1 MTDITPFID
10 PARPRPRFQPF
21 KAWKHMQKQMAD
33 KEDTKQVFHIIEALN
48 GNAIVKDFNQFLS
61 SPKGKAILAQRPYLP
76 PMMDDHE
83 PLKALPEGTVG
94 RTYVEFMER
103 EGLSAEGL
111 VQESMSQRTNQ
122 ADYDDDLMWYGN
134 RLRDTHDLYHIL
146 TGYGRDALGEDALLA
161 YTHSQH
167 GGRGVN
173 FIVFMGSRQ
182 ISKQVPAHARIKD
195 VVAEARRNGKA
206 AQRIVDQ
213 DIEALLRE
221 PLDEA
226 RKRLNIS
233 EPVLYK
239 RAMKIFE
246 ELQIEP
252 AIAAA

>member
-1 MTDITPFID
+1 
-10 PARPRPRFQPF
+10 
-21 KAWKHMQKQMAD
+21 MQKLLAD

-48 GNAIVKDFNQFLS
+48 GNAIIKDFDQFLA
-61 SPKGKAILAQRPYLP
+61 SPKGQEILAKRPYLP
-76 PMMDDHE
+76 PMMDDHA
-83 PLKALPEGTVG
+83 PLRALPEGTVG
-94 RTYVEFMER
+94 RVYVDFMER

-111 VQESMSQRTNQ
+111 VQESLAQREQ
-122 ADYDDDLMWYGN
+122 YVEFDDDLMWYGN
-134 RLRDTHDLYHIL
+134 RLRDTHDLYHVL

-182 ISKQVPAHARIKD
+182 IAKQVPARARIKD

-213 DIEALLRE
+213 DIESLLRE

-226 RKRLNIS
+226 RKRLNIA
-233 EPVLYK
+233 EPVMYK
-239 RAMKIFE
+239 RAMKVFE
-246 ELQIEP
+246 ELNIEP
-252 AIAAA
+252 AVAAA